1 MKRKLK
7 SILILTAELA
17 LCIFA
22 IGNCIYSWTHKADT
36 SSIGTDVIS
45 FIGYILL
52 AVLFIIL
59 FVKDYKKTN
68 D

>member
-17 LCIFA
+17 LCTFA
-22 IGNCIYSWTHKADT
+22 ISNCIFSWTDENNS
-36 SSIGTDVIS
+36 SSIGTDIIS

-52 AVLFIIL
+52 AILFIII
-59 FVKDYKKTN
+59 FVKDNKKT
-68 D
+68 DE